1 MFFLYEAH
9 LTWKSFNLL
18 LVILSLSLKQFV
30 SARALMFLSV
40 LSHGMD
46 SHAWLAR
53 GRVIRIVFS
62 YMQMNK
68 ISRKKSDSLSWAVFT
83 TYQSASL
90 LRQGGI
96 KSHANWPIRY
106 QRFRDKL
113 HVNSLTARCD
123 RIKKPPRSHQDNTA
137 YLIRFF
143 AYMTET
149 QIF

>member
-1 MFFLYEAH
+1 MFFLYEAR
-9 LTWKSFNLL
+9 LICKSFNLL
-18 LVILSLSLKQFV
+18 SVILSLSLKQFV

-96 KSHANWPIRY
+96 KSHA
-106 QRFRDKL
+106 RFRDKL
-113 HVNSLTARCD
+113 REDKNYQFFNSLTARHD
-123 RIKKPPRSHQDNTA
+123 RINKPPRSHQDNTV

>member
-1 MFFLYEAH
+1 MFFLYEAR
-9 LTWKSFNLL
+9 LICKSFNLL
-18 LVILSLSLKQFV
+18 SVILSLSLKQFV

-96 KSHANWPIRY
+96 KIG
-106 QRFRDKL
+106 QFVTRDSEINYATTKTINSI
-113 HVNSLTARCD
+113 NSLTAHRD
-123 RIKKPPRSHQDNTA
+123 RINKA
-137 YLIRFF
+137 
-143 AYMTET
+143 ET
-149 QIF
+149 SPG